1 MELGIYERLLTRQ
14 DEKELQQNPELC
26 ADKQSL
32 QSKADSDVL
41 EKALQIFFVEK
52 LQQAFKRIRAHQD
65 SERLAELNALVT
77 KLQLLLDSSGE
88 DAGQLAN
95 PLTLLKAVFQGSNPF
110 GEYSP
115 TDHLPLSWNMLFAGD
130 QHESA
135 NQLRTAFREECASA
149 NEICFI
155 VSFIK
160 WQGFLTI
167 KDALEKFT
175 ARGGRLAVLSTTY
188 IGATDAKALQ
198 AIARLPNTTVKICY
212 DSLYTRLHAKAYIF
226 KRDTG
231 FGSAYVGSSN
241 LSAPALTSG
250 VEWNIKIAQA
260 QDQAMFARICSAFD
274 YFFADEH
281 FEIFQDRPADIQRL
295 QSALQHERHPKDGS
309 LTTASGDIPV
319 FFELKPYNFQQKILD
334 KLAAQRHNQIWRNLV
349 VAATGTGKTMIA
361 AFDFKR
367 FNQELQ
373 QHAGRGAKLL
383 FIAHRAE
390 ILRQA
395 LTTFRQVLRN
405 HNFGALMVQ
414 GEYCDDLSA
423 LFASVQSANSKQLT
437 HKLPPD
443 FYDYMVI
450 DEVHHAAAKSYL
462 PLLEHFN
469 PKILLGLTATP
480 DRPDGQEIFSFFDH
494 TVSASIELP
503 EAINRGLLCPFSFF
517 GVSDASVDLNEVPLK
532 AGDYDEQEL
541 ERLFTSSNRGNVR
554 ADLVAR
560 SLCNYAT
567 DLSAVKALGF
577 CVSIAHAVF
586 MAEKFNAWGIR
597 SYALS
602 SQSSRTERLT
612 IQQKLRSGE
621 VTVIF
626 TVDLFNEGVD
636 IPEVNT
642 VLFLRPTRSLTI
654 FLQQLGRGLRRC
666 EGKDQLLVLDFIAP
680 DRRNFFY
687 ADRYLALLTKSRLPV
702 VEEIKSGF
710 VNLPAGCFIGL
721 EPKAQKDVLETITEV
736 QRGTTPLLKRLR
748 LLASLREKIDLKH
761 FLQRF
766 SLQLE
771 DIYHGQN
778 TFFKLK
784 KAAGLCPDGESYEKK
799 SEKAT
804 VRLLQQLSRI
814 DAPSLLAFVKR
825 LCIAPA
831 SAQISTS
838 FNKQERK
845 WLDMLL
851 VTTFRA
857 LDQSRIA
864 ELMAILAQPPVRAEL
879 LEIIDLKYETT
890 DLVMQPLSFEESLD
904 LYGSY
909 SRDQLLTALNSKNI
923 TGAVSGLNFIAE
935 RAVNVLL
942 VTLHKELAHYSNST
956 MYRDFSIDERHFHWQ
971 SPNSTL
977 QGSRAARQI
986 EDAHNKILLFVRKEK
1001 YDRHNQPLPYN
1012 CLGEVQVESYTGEAP
1027 ISYTLKMA
1035 HPIPA
1040 KFLQETAMFPC

>member
-1 MELGIYERLLTRQ
+1 MELGIYERLLTLQ
-14 DEKELQQNPELC
+14 DEKELQQNPELS
-26 ADKQSL
+26 AIKQSL
-32 QSKADSDVL
+32 QSKQDSDVL
-41 EKALQIFFVEK
+41 EKALQIFFINK
-52 LQQAFKRIRAHQD
+52 LQQTFHRISASTD
-65 SERLAELNALVT
+65 DERLAQLSTLAT
-77 KLQLLLDSSGE
+77 KLQKLLDSSGK
-88 DAGQLAN
+88 DDGQLAN

-110 GEYSP
+110 PER
-115 TDHLPLSWNMLFAGD
+115 TATAQLPLSLNLLFAGD

-135 NQLRTAFREECASA
+135 NQLRSAFREECASA

-175 ARGGRLAVLSTTY
+175 ARGGKLSVLTTTY

-198 AIARLPNTTVKICY
+198 AISRLPNTTVKICF

-226 KRDTG
+226 KRTTG

-260 QDQAMFARICSAFD
+260 QDKAMFARICDAFD

-281 FEIFQDRPADIQRL
+281 FEIFKASPAEMQRL
-295 QSALQHERHPKDGS
+295 QSALRHERHQDGTGATQS
-309 LTTASGDIPV
+309 WEAPV

-334 KLAAQRHNQIWRNLV
+334 KLAAQRHHHIWRNLV

-373 QHAGRGAKLL
+373 QRAGRSAKLL

-390 ILRQA
+390 LLRQA
-395 LTTFRQVLRN
+395 VTTFRQVLRN
-405 HNFGALMVQ
+405 HNFGELMVQ
-414 GEYCDDLSA
+414 GELCDDFSA
-423 LFASVQSANSKQLT
+423 LFASIQSANSKHLPQ
-437 HKLPPD
+437 KLPSD
-443 FYDYMVI
+443 FYDYIII

-462 PLLEHFN
+462 PILEHFK
-469 PKILLGLTATP
+469 PQILLGLTATP

-503 EAINRGLLCPFSFF
+503 EAIDRGLLCPFSFF

-532 AGDYDEQEL
+532 AGDYDEHEL

-554 ADLVAR
+554 ADLVAS
-560 SLCNYAT
+560 SLVNYAT
-567 DLSAVKALGF
+567 DISAVKALGF
-577 CVSIAHAVF
+577 CVSIAHAAF

-597 SYALS
+597 SCALS
-602 SQSSRTERLT
+602 SKSNTAERLT
-612 IQQKLRSGE
+612 VQQKLKSGE
-621 VTVIF
+621 LTVIF

-687 ADRYLALLTKSRLPV
+687 ADRYLALLTKSRQSV
-702 VEEIKSGF
+702 SDEIKSGF

-721 EPKAQKDVLETITEV
+721 EPKAQKDVLEAITEV
-736 QRGTTPLLKRLR
+736 QRGINPLLKRLR
-748 LLASLREKIDLKH
+748 LLASLNEKPDLKH

-771 DIYHGQN
+771 DLYYGSN

-784 KAAGLCPDGESYEKK
+784 KAAGLCPGDESYDKK
-799 SEKAT
+799 SEKTT

-814 DAPSLLAFVKR
+814 DAPSLLSFLRR
-825 LCIAPA
+825 LCTTPA
-831 SAQISTS
+831 TTLSSAS
-838 FNKQERK
+838 FNKQEMK

-851 VTTFRA
+851 VTAFRA
-857 LDQSRIA
+857 VDRTRTP
-864 ELMAILAQPPVRAEL
+864 ELLAILDQPPVRSEL
-879 LEIIDLKYETT
+879 LEIIDLKFEAT
-890 DLVMQPLSFEESLD
+890 DLVTQPLQFENSLD
-904 LYGSY
+904 LFGSY

-923 TGAVSGLNFIAE
+923 TGAISGLNFIAE
-935 RAVNVLL
+935 RSVNVLL
-942 VTLHKELAHYSNST
+942 VTLKKELAQYSSST

-977 QGSRAARQI
+977 QGSRTARQI
-986 EDAHNKILLFVRKEK
+986 EDEHNKILLFVRSQKE
-1001 YDRHNQPLPYN
+1001 DRHKQPLPYS
-1012 CLGEVQVESYTGEAP
+1012 CLGEARVESYSGEAP
-1027 ISYTLKMA
+1027 ISYTLKME

-1040 KFLQETAMFPC
+1040 KFLQETSMFSR